1 MSTTNY
7 ETVCVDIKDEI
18 AWVAFNRPEKRNAMS
33 PQIYYEMVDVLSRLT
48 DDKNVRVLVL
58 TGSGEAFRAGM
69 DLKLFFRAL
78 DDNPSAKARARGR
91 LHLELAKALHISQT
105 QHCYG

>member
-1 MSTTNY
+1 
-7 ETVCVDIKDEI
+7 
-18 AWVAFNRPEKRNAMS
+18 
-33 PQIYYEMVDVLSRLT
+33 MVDVLSGLA
-48 DDKNVRVLVL
+48 DYQNVRVLVL

-91 LHLELAKALHISQT
+91 LHLEL
-105 QHCYG
+105 